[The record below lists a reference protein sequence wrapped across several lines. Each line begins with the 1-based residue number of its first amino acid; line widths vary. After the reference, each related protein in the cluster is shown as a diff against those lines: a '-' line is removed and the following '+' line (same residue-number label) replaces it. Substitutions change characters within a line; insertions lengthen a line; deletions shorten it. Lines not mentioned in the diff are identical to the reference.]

1 MNLQNIMTG
10 VYQNKKLI
18 FEVSTDLKL
27 ITLAKL
33 KTNRFMQ
40 STSTTHVVAIR

>member
-1 MNLQNIMTG
+1 MTG
-10 VYQNKKLI
+10 AYLNKKKK

-33 KTNRFMQ
+33 KTN
-40 STSTTHVVAIR
+40 